1 NVSCYMWLPETQT
14 SVETL
19 QGTVDS
25 TLGAREALEAV
36 DVGAMLGVTAQ
47 RGAWSFL
54 GDFFYLDLSLHE
66 RTPFG
71 RLFSSVDT
79 RTKLASLAGYG
90 LYRVYGS
97 DGWGIDAGAGL
108 RLLSSDIEVTLQGVA
123 RDDRST
129 EARDNWTDPL
139 LALRASAHFGD
150 RWQTTVLA
158 DAGGLGID
166 SASDKT
172 WQIVTVLTY
181 RIAEGWSASGGY
193 RHLHVEQKRGE

>member
-1 NVSCYMWLPETQT
+1 MSLSRAFILLVCLGPCVKSALADDGGWDMNVSSYMWLPETQT

-25 TLGAREALEAV
+25 TLGAREALEAL

-79 RTKLASLAGYG
+79 RTKLAS
-90 LYRVYGS
+90 
-97 DGWGIDAGAGL
+97 
-108 RLLSSDIEVTLQGVA
+108 
-123 RDDRST
+123 
-129 EARDNWTDPL
+129 
-139 LALRASAHFGD
+139 
-150 RWQTTVLA
+150 
-158 DAGGLGID
+158 
-166 SASDKT
+166 
-172 WQIVTVLTY
+172 
-181 RIAEGWSASGGY
+181 
-193 RHLHVEQKRGE
+193 

>member
-1 NVSCYMWLPETQT
+1 PPYHPHLPHIPRSCHSRHPP
-14 SVETL
+14 
-19 QGTVDS
+19 
-25 TLGAREALEAV
+25 
-36 DVGAMLGVTAQ
+36 
-47 RGAWSFL
+47 SFPTRRSSDL
-54 GDFFYLDLSLHE
+54 FFYLDLSLHE

-90 LYRVYGS
+90 LYRVYGG

-129 EARDNWTDPL
+129 EACDNWTDPL

-193 RHLHVEQKRGE
+193 RHLHVEQKRGEVPYELAMSGPLLGLS